1 MPAKVFPLFL
11 SILFVASCGA
21 MNSAQLAG
29 GTVFIPA
36 ARVEQCR
43 GTMPC
48 APGAF
53 SLTALISE
61 RPRAQ
66 KGVWCA
72 RDTEDRLPGPNL
84 GCRG

>member
-1 MPAKVFPLFL
+1 MPAKVFPLSL

-43 GTMPC
+43 GTMPWNNAVRTRGVLTHRDVFLMSAC
-48 APGAF
+48 A
-53 SLTALISE
+53 
-61 RPRAQ
+61 
-66 KGVWCA
+66 
-72 RDTEDRLPGPNL
+72 
-84 GCRG
+84 

>member
-1 MPAKVFPLFL
+1 MPARVFPLSL

-21 MNSAQLAG
+21 MNPAQLAG
-29 GTVFIPA
+29 GAVFIPA

-53 SLTALISE
+53 SLTAMIF
-61 RPRAQ
+61 
-66 KGVWCA
+66 
-72 RDTEDRLPGPNL
+72 
-84 GCRG
+84 